1 MTTLR
6 ITYKRQLARV
16 FQKYPIPWK
25 EQQVGDVYEVT
36 DATGDIVCAMNH
48 QRRDGPMYSHI
59 VRSLYNY
66 TRPWDE
72 QLDIVAYA
80 AMRRPIPDILRECP
94 LPWRFDVLPNRIV
107 YAKAGIV
114 AADNGVVLA
123 GNFTQEEYRFI
134 MDLAA
139 MATDRAY
146 RRAFGRPQVYPV
158 I

>member
-6 ITYKRQLARV
+6 ITYKRQLASV

-36 DATGDIVCAMNH
+36 DATKAVVCAMD
-48 QRRDGPMYSHI
+48 QRRRDGPLYSVI

-66 TRPWDE
+66 TRSWNM
-72 QLDIVAYA
+72 QLDDFSHSN
-80 AMRRPIPDILRECP
+80 MRRPIPDILQDCP
-94 LPWRFDVLPNRIV
+94 LPWRFDVLPNRFGCTET
-107 YAKAGIV
+107 GIV
-114 AADNGVVLA
+114 AVDDAGVLA
-123 GNFTQEEYRFI
+123 GDFTQEEYRFI
-134 MDLAA
+134 LDLAA